1 MANTFTYSVA
11 IDTLKALL
19 ERDFDSAMELIPAT
33 VNDKG
38 ETTADAVTIAD
49 MLNKLDSM
57 KSRFATKSGQKH
69 KPTAKQVENE
79 GLMVEIMDALDGA
92 DHPLTITE
100 LTAACAGLADAK
112 PQRVSALLTN
122 LRKAGKVKR
131 VTASKGKTVATFTV
145 GLDLDLFNED
155 GTPKS
160 KD

>member
-1 MANTFTYSVA
+1 MATIFTYSVA
-11 IDTLKALL
+11 IDTLKTLL
-19 ERDFDSAMELIPAT
+19 ERDYDSAMELIPAT

-38 ETTADAVTIAD
+38 ETTADAVTVAD
-49 MLNKLDSM
+49 MLDKLDAM

-79 GLMVEIMDALDGA
+79 GLMAEIMDALDGA
-92 DHPLTITE
+92 DHALTIPE
-100 LTAACAGLADAK
+100 LTKTCAGLADAA

-155 GTPKS
+155 GTPKN
-160 KD
+160 